1 MKLVLLLLLLPVAA
15 WSQPDGS
22 AEHAASV
29 LKSADEALVTRDGRR
44 EQRRA
49 LSMLDRIGAAPHD
62 SEASDNLQ
70 DLRKAARLKSLPP
83 MRGRLLGPAYRRGE
97 LGVGQQLQIQQLFA
111 AGQTAEA
118 AVLGAKNAPFS
129 LTVRQEDEP
138 PVCEKSWR
146 PCKWQP
152 QFTRRYTITIRNE
165 GQVPAR
171 YYLAMD

>member
-1 MKLVLLLLLLPVAA
+1 MKLFLLLLLPVAV
-15 WSQPDGS
+15 WSEPNGS
-22 AEHAASV
+22 AEHAASI
-29 LKSADEALVTRDGRR
+29 LKSADEALVTRDGRK

-49 LSMLDRIGAAPHD
+49 LTMLDRIGAAPHD
-62 SEASDNLQ
+62 SDASDTLQ
-70 DLRKAARLKSLPP
+70 DLRKAARLKSVPP

-111 AGQTAEA
+111 AGQPAEA

-129 LTVRQEDEP
+129 LTVRQEEET

-146 PCKWQP
+146 SCKWQP

-165 GQVPAR
+165 GQASAR
-171 YYLAMD
+171 YYLVLD

>member
-1 MKLVLLLLLLPVAA
+1 MKLFLLLLLPAA
-15 WSQPDGS
+15 ALSQPNGS
-22 AEHAASV
+22 AEYVVST
-29 LKSADEALVTRDGRR
+29 LKSAEEALGERDGRA

-49 LSMLDRIGAAPHD
+49 LSSLDRMGAVPHN
-62 SEASDNLQ
+62 SDAGDTLQ
-70 DLRKAARLKSLPP
+70 DLRKAARLKSVPP

-111 AGQTAEA
+111 AGQPAEA

-129 LTVRQEDEP
+129 LTVRQEEEA

-146 PCKWQP
+146 SCKWQP

-165 GQVPAR
+165 GQTTAR
-171 YYLAMD
+171 YYLALD